1 MPTDLCNYDLSF
13 SFPPACSR
21 ADAEVQDH
29 ARSGRQTRQPDLT
42 ELTEW
47 CIYQAWLKIWL
58 SRQTTHFKRLLLAAP
73 PSPPSWLLPCN
84 PPAFSRHS
92 PAHAMSVAFVPILVF
107 QLSTCSSTCQCM
119 IAPIP
124 KFQCL
129 ASYFAKVHKKSLRLP
144 LLCQWS
150 DARCRDS
157 ENQIFNA
164 AVGLWSRIFANKW
177 WKMKKR
183 CVVPWF
189 YRCMD
194 GWDGSS
200 VMYRAP

>member
-1 MPTDLCNYDLSF
+1 MQCRSARSRKEWSSKQTISEQWPFREQAHQVIEEGLKSLDSIKLTPACFRNYDLF
-13 SFPPACSR
+13 VSFPPDCSR

-92 PAHAMSVAFVPILVF
+92 PAHAMSVAVVPILVF
-107 QLSTCSSTCQCM
+107 QLSTCSSTCKCK
-119 IAPIP
+119 IAPILVF
-124 KFQCL
+124 KL
-129 ASYFAKVHKKSLRLP
+129 GITT
-144 LLCQWS
+144 CQFH
-150 DARCRDS
+150 RDKIKP
-157 ENQIFNA
+157 E
-164 AVGLWSRIFANKW
+164 
-177 WKMKKR
+177 
-183 CVVPWF
+183 CT
-189 YRCMD
+189 D
-194 GWDGSS
+194 
-200 VMYRAP
+200 